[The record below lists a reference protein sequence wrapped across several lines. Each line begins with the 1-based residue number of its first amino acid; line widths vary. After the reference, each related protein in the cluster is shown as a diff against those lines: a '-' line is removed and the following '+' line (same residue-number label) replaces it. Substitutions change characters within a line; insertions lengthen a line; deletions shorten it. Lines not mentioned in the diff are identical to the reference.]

1 MYTDDLV
8 WSPSSIYLT
17 QVVRHEHD
25 LDIVE
30 IASSIGDKFVVRAV
44 VTNLLHKRWLNYA
57 LVGGY
62 WSELLLIPKDQC
74 MPATRSSVRIFII
87 TSIPPTDLAVLICN
101 ISISHKQGGYPDRPP
116 KPGDDGVLT
125 SSNLQR
131 LGSLIA

>member
-1 MYTDDLV
+1 MYIDDLV

-57 LVGGY
+57 LVGG
-62 WSELLLIPKDQC
+62 LLVRAPTYSQGPLYAC
-74 MPATRSSVRIFII
+74 HAVFSSYFHHYFH
-87 TSIPPTDLAVLICN
+87 PT
-101 ISISHKQGGYPDRPP
+101 H
-116 KPGDDGVLT
+116 
-125 SSNLQR
+125 
-131 LGSLIA
+131 